1 MPRTDEATRLV
12 ELAER
17 QQDAAKRRRQ
27 QVLAAI
33 DDGQITRSERAML
46 IRLFDADA
54 KEHAA
59 VVAHLTVLQG
69 GLALVRGF
77 ARTLAPTPK
86 MLRLVRE
93 QRADY
98 LRLVGDA
105 TGDEAPAAMP
115 ANVTPLPATDEP
127 RPAA

>member
-12 ELAER
+12 DLAER

-27 QVLAAI
+27 QILAAI
-33 DDGQITRSERAML
+33 DDGIVDKRERAML
-46 IRLFDADA
+46 IRCLDADA
-54 KEHAA
+54 QEHAA
-59 VVAHLTVLQG
+59 VLAHLTVLQG
-69 GLALVRGF
+69 GLQLVRGF
-77 ARTLAPTPK
+77 ARTLAPTAK

-98 LRLVGDA
+98 LRLLGE
-105 TGDEAPAAMP
+105 TEAP
-115 ANVTPLPATDEP
+115 ANVTPLPVVDGP